1 MPSTIVI
8 SQRAGGTSI
17 QFDRGKWSGSSSY
30 VITDSTGAKLT
41 AAGILADSA
50 VVAKLFPTEY
60 GGSGG
65 AITDQGS
72 YFSGLVTSPTFDLKM
87 VDDGGFVW
95 EATVNFASQTG
106 DNGGATTDNKVEREV
121 GFIAIEYSLSG
132 EPVDIWRAN
141 TNVPP
146 ISGGSIADPGDNDIG
161 GTKVDSAG
169 EPISTFVN
177 VARVTVRNV
186 ISGRPGSAGKPIIPL
201 AYINRRNDANFSIGP
216 YSFLKDTLLF
226 TGCNISRVGPSTY
239 EIVYSFSYDSKYH
252 LRQIAKKNADTGQIE
267 CSKSTDTCTSS
278 FTAVST
284 GETARAR
291 CVYWRQPFPGTATF
305 TLLGMTTT

>member
-17 QFDRGKWSGSSSY
+17 QFDRGKWSGSASY
-30 VITDSTGAKLT
+30 VITDSTGARLT
-41 AAGILADSA
+41 SAQILSDSA
-50 VVAKLFPTEY
+50 VIAKLFPVEY

-65 AITDQGS
+65 AITDQGG

-95 EATVNFASQTG
+95 EATVSFASQTG
-106 DNGGATTDNKVEREV
+106 DNGPQTTDNKVEREV
-121 GFIAIEYSLSG
+121 GFVAIEYSLSG
-132 EPVDIWRAN
+132 EAVDVWRTN
-141 TNVPP
+141 TLVPP
-146 ISGGSIADPGDNDIG
+146 LTGGTIANPGDNDIG
-161 GTKVDSAG
+161 GSKVDSAG

-201 AYINRRNDANFSIGP
+201 TYINQRNSAAFSIGP
-216 YSFLKDTLLF
+216 YSFPQDTLLF

-239 EIVYSFSYDSKYH
+239 EIVYSFSYDAKYH
-252 LRQIAKKNADTGQIE
+252 LRQIAKRNADTGQIE
-267 CSKSTDTCTSS
+267 CSKVSDTCLGS

-291 CVYWRQPFPGTATF
+291 CVYWRQPFPGTANF
-305 TLLGMTTT
+305 SALGMVT